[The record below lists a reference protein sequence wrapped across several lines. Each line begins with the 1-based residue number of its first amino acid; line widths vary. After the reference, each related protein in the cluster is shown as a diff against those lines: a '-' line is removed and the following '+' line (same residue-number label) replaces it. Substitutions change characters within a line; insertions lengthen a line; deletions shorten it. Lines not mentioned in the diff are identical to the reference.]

1 MERTLKSTK
10 CVPHHKRHS
19 IRKIA
24 HENVGH
30 IVVVQSLAGTFTG
43 CLVSAHRTF
52 LRLRVF
58 NPVLGRFVIIRIPY
72 AIIIRIRRVHCKSC
86 N

>member
-10 CVPHHKRHS
+10 CIPHHKRHT
-19 IRKIA
+19 IREIA
-24 HENVGH
+24 HKNVGR

-43 CLVSAHRTF
+43 CIVSAHNTF

-58 NPVLGRFVIIRIPY
+58 NPVIGRFVIIRIPF
-72 AIIIRIRRVHCKSC
+72 AIIIRIRLFPCKSC